1 MGLGY
6 HVVKREAMRG
16 TAAGLA
22 LWIAHINLGGNGGYN
37 GSNVGGWKWFQN
49 VCFQQSLNL
58 GALYVDT

>member
-6 HVVKREAMRG
+6 HVIKRGAMRG

-37 GSNVGGWKWFQN
+37 GSDVGG
-49 VCFQQSLNL
+49 
-58 GALYVDT
+58 